1 MVCTSDQG
9 NNTGFISG
17 QVLVNGSPAE
27 AGVIVRLS
35 LSNPSLGILIPAATI
50 TNATGH
56 FTGVFI
62 ATNGPGTGSII
73 ATLPDCPGT
82 IASIPITINDCS
94 LPTATIINFNAST
107 NPICT
112 AGTGENTS
120 NLSGQ
125 VFVNGSP
132 AGGVTVEFQV
142 NPNNLGSFNNQ
153 IPITTDPS
161 GNFNVVFTANNTPGT
176 ANITASLP
184 SFGTNAPTS
193 IIIIII
199 MDCPP
204 PPNVT
209 NLLYFTFSENQKLVY
224 TNADGLP
231 QYGTTQILSPNDVS
245 YINLFINGII
255 QPQTTYKVE
264 EGKLTLLDGAPQDGV
279 PIILQFIIIN

>member
-1 MVCTSDQG
+1 LDNFYSRSPRGSCEVNLHHTQKKTCRESNCSGSCCCPRNQKKINDSCCPTNPTAAIVFSINPPTLCSSNSG

-17 QVLVNGSPAE
+17 QVFVNGSPAE
-27 AGVIVRLS
+27 AGVIVSLS
-35 LSNPSLGILIPAATI
+35 VSNPSLGILIPTATI

-94 LPTATIINFNAST
+94 QPTATINNFNAAQ

-112 AGTGENTS
+112 TGTGTNTS

-132 AGGVTVEFQV
+132 AGGVTVQFQV
-142 NPNNLGSFNNQ
+142 NDNNLGSVN
-153 IPITTDPS
+153 PSSTTTDGS
-161 GNFNVVFTANNTPGT
+161 GNFNAVFTANNTTGT

-184 SFGTNAPTS
+184 SFGANAPTS
-193 IIIIII
+193 ITIN
-199 MDCPP
+199 DC
-204 PPNVT
+204 
-209 NLLYFTFSENQKLVY
+209 
-224 TNADGLP
+224 DG
-231 QYGTTQILSPNDVS
+231 
-245 YINLFINGII
+245 
-255 QPQTTYKVE
+255 
-264 EGKLTLLDGAPQDGV
+264 
-279 PIILQFIIIN
+279 